1 MQKNKSETKSAKN
14 QSIENY
20 VKHLE
25 SALSRLEYLAEALKE
40 SELRFKLLAEIAPVG
55 IFRTDEKGVTNYV
68 NPHWCSI
75 SGLRSEEAIGDGWL
89 RAVHPEDRIIIQKNW
104 EKKAGYNK
112 ISEAEYRFLRKDGS
126 ISWVIGK
133 AIPLKSSN
141 KNHAGYIGT
150 ITDVTQL
157 KIAEN
162 KLYKRLEGERI
173 LSSISSRFIN
183 VSLQTID
190 KEINLALKEIG
201 IHADADRS
209 YVFIISDDDQ
219 HISNTHEWCRKGI
232 STQMQNL
239 QNEHISSLP
248 WLMKKLYKHI
258 PIHIKSV
265 KRLPIAAKN
274 EKDILESQEIKSA
287 LIIPLVISNKL
298 IGFLGFDAVIEEK
311 VWSDEDVVLL
321 KILAEVLSN
330 SFKRLKSEQL
340 LRESEERNKAIV
352 NALPDMFFRLNKE
365 SVFIDCSTLHA
376 EKYYIPIEQF
386 IGKKVQD
393 VLPPALSDIIM
404 EKLNEAKTTNTLQIF
419 NYPLIVKGIEKWFE
433 ARVIPDINNDLLVI
447 VRDVT
452 EQKDQQKKLEQKNE
466 ELEKYTYTVS
476 HDLKSPLITING
488 FAKYLL
494 EDIKNNNYNNV
505 KIDLQ
510 RIINASNKLSNML
523 DDLLEISTAG
533 QIVSKTHNFPLG
545 RIIKDVLDLLAIT
558 ISKKNAKI
566 IINRRLPVI
575 SADENRIKIVMQNLI
590 ENALKYSSK
599 DLDPIIEIGSRID
612 GNKRVIFVKDNG
624 IGIHPDYK
632 TKIFGLF
639 TKFKDESKGSGIGL
653 AISKRI
659 IEAHNGSIW
668 VESEGIGKGSTFCF
682 FIPKNLS

>member
-1 MQKNKSETKSAKN
+1 MQKIKNDNIVKKSIDLES
-14 QSIENY
+14 Y
-20 VKHLE
+20 VKNLE
-25 SALSRLEYLAEALKE
+25 SALSKLENLAEALKE

-55 IFRTDEKGVTNYV
+55 IFRTDAEGFTNYV
-68 NPHWCSI
+68 NPHWCII
-75 SGLRSEEAIGDGWL
+75 SGLSEEEAMGNGWL
-89 RAVHPEDRIIIQKNW
+89 KAVHPDDREKIKINW
-104 EKKAGYNK
+104 EKNAKSKK
-112 ISEAEYRFLRKDGS
+112 ISEAEYRFLHSDS
-126 ISWVIGK
+126 SVSWVIGK
-133 AIPLKSSN
+133 ALPLTYRN
-141 KNHAGYIGT
+141 KKIVGYIGT
-150 ITDVTQL
+150 ITDVTAL
-157 KIAEN
+157 KKAEFE
-162 KLYKRLEGERI
+162 LHKRLEGEKI
-173 LSSISSRFIN
+173 LSAISSRFIN
-183 VSLQTID
+183 VNIANID
-190 KEINLALKEIG
+190 KEINIALKEIG
-201 IHADADRS
+201 LHADADRS

-219 HISNTHEWCRKGI
+219 HITNTHEWCRKGI
-232 STQMQNL
+232 SAQMQNL
-239 QNEHISSLP
+239 QNEPINTFP
-248 WLMKKLYKHI
+248 CLMKKLYKHY
-258 PIHIKSV
+258 PIHIESV
-265 KRLPIAAKN
+265 ARLPISASN
-274 EKDILESQEIKSA
+274 EKEILESQEIKSA

-321 KILAEVLSN
+321 KILAEVISN
-330 SFKRLKSEQL
+330 SFKRIKSEQL
-340 LRESEERNKAIV
+340 LRESEERNKTIV

-393 VLPPALSDIIM
+393 VLPADLTAIIM
-404 EKLNEAKTTNTLQIF
+404 EKLHDAKRTNTLQIF
-419 NYPLIVKGIEKWFE
+419 NYPLIVKGVEKWFE
-433 ARVIPDINNDLLVI
+433 ARVIPDIKNDLLVI

-494 EDIKNNNYNNV
+494 EDIKNNNYDNV

-575 SADENRIKIVMQNLI
+575 
-590 ENALKYSSK
+590 
-599 DLDPIIEIGSRID
+599 
-612 GNKRVIFVKDNG
+612 
-624 IGIHPDYK
+624 
-632 TKIFGLF
+632 
-639 TKFKDESKGSGIGL
+639 
-653 AISKRI
+653 
-659 IEAHNGSIW
+659 
-668 VESEGIGKGSTFCF
+668 
-682 FIPKNLS
+682 LS